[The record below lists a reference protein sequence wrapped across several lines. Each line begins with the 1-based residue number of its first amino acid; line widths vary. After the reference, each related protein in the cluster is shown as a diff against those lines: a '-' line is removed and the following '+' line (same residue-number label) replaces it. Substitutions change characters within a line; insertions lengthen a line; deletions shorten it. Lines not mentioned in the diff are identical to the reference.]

1 MVISICEF
9 CKKEFVSPKKRRFCH
24 YLCQRK
30 HYNRSNEIREKYKL
44 RMREYRK
51 NHPEWKEKHRIQQA
65 KYKEKRE
72 IYRKEYFQR
81 PEVKKRM
88 NDYMKAKLRNNPEHA
103 IASRLRK
110 SLRHALEK
118 YSNTGKIM
126 SSKKYGVDWKIV
138 IERLKPFPKDI
149 ENYEIDH
156 IIPLRTFNLTNSEEV
171 RKAFAPEN
179 LQWLTKYENR
189 SKGGKLQF
197 NSISKD
203 L

>member
-1 MVISICEF
+1 MKDNCEY
-9 CKKEFVSPKKRRFCH
+9 CKKELSANTKRQKFCSDFCQARH
-24 YLCQRK
+24 YYR
-30 HYNRSNEIREKYKL
+30 RPEIREKYRL

-51 NHPEWKEKHRIQQA
+51 NHPEWREKHRIQQA

-81 PEVKKRM
+81 PEVKNRM

-126 SSKKYGVDWKIV
+126 SSKKYGVDWKI
-138 IERLKPFPKDI
+138 
-149 ENYEIDH
+149 
-156 IIPLRTFNLTNSEEV
+156 
-171 RKAFAPEN
+171 
-179 LQWLTKYENR
+179 
-189 SKGGKLQF
+189 
-197 NSISKD
+197 
-203 L
+203 